1 MHSEVSAFFYTGLV
15 PDIKK
20 PFHPQAQIL
29 GEPPLT
35 WYLFLLFLIYG
46 ELISGLRSLCKID
59 GLGCLW

>member
-15 PDIKK
+15 PDMKK

-35 WYLFLLFLIYG
+35 WYLFLLFLIYRG
-46 ELISGLRSLCKID
+46 KNNQLRSLCKID
-59 GLGCLW
+59 GSGCLW